1 MSSDVELYEKKY
13 PDTWVVM
20 QNKVSQAFK
29 DMTIDEKRII
39 MLASAV
45 ARIKDATEQTAI
57 EITAKEFS
65 EACNLE
71 KKSVYQQLKDASY
84 NLMKRSFSYVDEK
97 NKVVAVQW
105 VIRTRYDDGFISIYF
120 PSEVLYMLK
129 VFDKFNP
136 YTKYKKANVL
146 SLKLNYSIDLY
157 HLAKK
162 HEAMGGFTIS
172 LDDYKAQLQTP
183 DSYEKINNLK
193 SNAVNKPIKEINEKT
208 DIKITY
214 ANVKRGRTVTGLKFT
229 VKAKPSPKLKDVIKD
244 DDQDL
249 KVPKDKQISLFLDRF
264 VNDPSIS
271 GLAPAGMTMSE
282 YKSIVRTKLQD
293 YDYVQ
298 KHKEVLKSIGYTPYP

>member
-20 QNKVSQAFK
+20 QNKISQAFK

-45 ARIKDATEQTAI
+45 ARIKDATEQTSI

-65 EACNLE
+65 ESCSLE
-71 KKSVYQQLKDASY
+71 RKSVYQQLKDASH
-84 NLMKRSFSYVDEK
+84 NLMKRSFSYTDERGK
-97 NKVVAVQW
+97 TVAVQW

-120 PSEVLYMLK
+120 PDEVLYMLK

-146 SLKLNYSIDLY
+146 SLKLSYSIDLY

-162 HEAMGGFTIS
+162 YEAMGGFSIS
-172 LDDYKAQLQTP
+172 LDEYKAQLQTP

-193 SNAVNKPIKEINEKT
+193 TNAVNKPIQEINKKT
-208 DIKITY
+208 DITITY
-214 ANVKRGRTVTGLKFT
+214 ENIKRGRMVTGLKFT
-229 VKAKPSPKLKDVIKD
+229 VKAKPQPKLKDVIKD
-244 DDQDL
+244 DSKAL
-249 KVPKDKQISLFLDRF
+249 KVPNDKQISLFLDRF
-264 VNDPSIS
+264 VNDPKIS
-271 GLAPAGMTMSE
+271 SLAQAGMSMSD
-282 YKSIVRTKLQD
+282 YKNIVRTKLQD
-293 YDYVQ
+293 HDYVQ
-298 KHKEVLKSIGYTPYP
+298 KYKEVLRSIGYDPK

>member
-1 MSSDVELYEKKY
+1 MSSNVELYEKKY

-20 QNKVSQAFK
+20 QNKISQAFK

-65 EACNLE
+65 ESCSLE
-71 KKSVYQQLKDASY
+71 RKSVYQQLKDASH
-84 NLMKRSFSYVDEK
+84 NLMKRSFSYVDERGK
-97 NKVVAVQW
+97 TVAVQW

-120 PSEVLYMLK
+120 PDEVLYMLK

-146 SLKLNYSIDLY
+146 SLKLSYSIDLY

-162 HEAMGGFTIS
+162 HEAMGGFAIS
-172 LDDYKAQLQTP
+172 LNDYKAQLQTP

-193 SNAVNKPIKEINEKT
+193 TNAVNKPIQEINKKT
-208 DIKITY
+208 DITITY
-214 ANVKRGRTVTGLKFT
+214 ENIKRGRTVTGLKFT
-229 VKAKPSPKLKDVIKD
+229 VKAKPQPKLKDVIKD
-244 DDQDL
+244 DNKPL
-249 KVPKDKQISLFLDRF
+249 KVPNDKQISLFLDRF

-271 GLAPAGMTMSE
+271 GIAPAGMTMSD
-282 YKSIVRTKLQD
+282 YKTIVTTNLKD

-298 KHKEVLKSIGYTPYP
+298 KHKKVLGRIGYDPK

>member
-20 QNKVSQAFK
+20 QNKISQAFK

-65 EACNLE
+65 ESCSLE
-71 KKSVYQQLKDASY
+71 RKSVYQQLKDASH
-84 NLMKRSFSYVDEK
+84 NLMKRSFSYVDERGK
-97 NKVVAVQW
+97 TVAVQW

-120 PSEVLYMLK
+120 PDEVLYMLK

-146 SLKLNYSIDLY
+146 SLKLSYSIDLY

-162 HEAMGGFTIS
+162 HEAMGGFAIS
-172 LDDYKAQLQTP
+172 LNDYKAQLQTP

-193 SNAVNKPIKEINEKT
+193 TNAVNKPIQEINKKT
-208 DIKITY
+208 DITITY
-214 ANVKRGRTVTGLKFT
+214 ENIKRGRTVTGLKFT
-229 VKAKPSPKLKDVIKD
+229 VKAKPQPKLKDVIKD
-244 DDQDL
+244 DNKPL
-249 KVPKDKQISLFLDRF
+249 KVPNDKQISLFLDRF

-271 GLAPAGMTMSE
+271 GIAPAGMTMSD
-282 YKSIVRTKLQD
+282 YKTIVTTNLKD

-298 KHKEVLKSIGYTPYP
+298 KHKKVLGRIGYDPK

>member
-1 MSSDVELYEKKY
+1 MNSDVELYEKKY
-13 PDTWVVM
+13 PDHLVVM
-20 QNKVSQAFK
+20 QNKISQAFK

-65 EACNLE
+65 ESCSLE
-71 KKSVYQQLKDASY
+71 RKSVYQQLKDASH
-84 NLMKRSFSYVDEK
+84 NLMKRSFSYVDERGK
-97 NKVVAVQW
+97 TVAVQW

-120 PSEVLYMLK
+120 PDEVLYMLK

-146 SLKLNYSIDLY
+146 SLKLSYSIDLY

-162 HEAMGGFTIS
+162 HEAMGGFAIS
-172 LDDYKAQLQTP
+172 LNDYKAQLQTP

-193 SNAVNKPIKEINEKT
+193 TNAVNKPIQEINKKT
-208 DIKITY
+208 DITITY
-214 ANVKRGRTVTGLKFT
+214 ENIKRGRTVTGLKFT
-229 VKAKPSPKLKDVIKD
+229 VKAKPQPKLKDVIKD
-244 DDQDL
+244 DNKPL
-249 KVPKDKQISLFLDRF
+249 KVPNDKQISLFLDRF

-271 GLAPAGMTMSE
+271 GIAPAGMTMSD
-282 YKSIVRTKLQD
+282 YKTIVTTNLKD

-298 KHKEVLKSIGYTPYP
+298 KHKKVLGRIGYDPK

>member
-298 KHKEVLKSIGYTPYP
+298 KHKKVLKSIGYSPYS